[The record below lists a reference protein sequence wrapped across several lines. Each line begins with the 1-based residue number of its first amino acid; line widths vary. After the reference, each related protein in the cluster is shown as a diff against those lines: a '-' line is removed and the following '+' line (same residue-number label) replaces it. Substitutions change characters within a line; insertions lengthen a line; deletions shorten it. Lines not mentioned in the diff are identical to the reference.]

1 MDLDI
6 ANFVIALYGA
16 VVATA
21 SAFAAVILGMIEL
34 RRGKPE
40 LKVRISTLQS
50 FDSKTERIS
59 RRYVSVRV
67 ANAGTRP
74 LTITSQGFITHQGNY
89 LVILEYLPPAFVLE
103 DGQSKDILYP
113 VAIFADE
120 SFFKDVAAV
129 WVADGTGKSWKTQ
142 ITRRHKRVI
151 LEMVREER
159 LAGNKNP
166 AST

>member
-6 ANFVIALYGA
+6 ANFVIAMYGA
-16 VVATA
+16 IVATA
-21 SAFAAVILGMIEL
+21 SAVAAVILGMIEL
-34 RRGKPE
+34 RRGKPQ

-59 RRYVSVRV
+59 KRSVSVGV
-67 ANAGTRP
+67 ANVGTRP
-74 LTITSQGFITHQGNY
+74 ITITSQGFITRQGNH
-89 LVILEYLPPAFVLE
+89 LVIPECLPPAFVLE

-129 WVADGTGKSWKTQ
+129 WVADGTGKPWKTR
-142 ITRRHKRVI
+142 ITRRHKKII